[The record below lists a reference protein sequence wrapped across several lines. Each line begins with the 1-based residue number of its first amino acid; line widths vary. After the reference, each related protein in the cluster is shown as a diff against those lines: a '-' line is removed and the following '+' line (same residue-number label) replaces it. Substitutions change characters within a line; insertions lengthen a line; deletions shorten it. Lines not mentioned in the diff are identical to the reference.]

1 MEPWFREPWIKMHL
15 AQLHLIL
22 DQAEKQVPDF
32 SDIILTAGSP
42 VRVEAGGELHKL
54 ELAGLDC
61 LCPFHLELLAN
72 ALLGQQRHLVRDLLG
87 SGSCDLAFQLP
98 DKKRFRVNIFRQ
110 QGNLAI
116 VMRKLTTTVPSA
128 EKLGLP
134 AAFMRMAQEKDGL
147 VLVTG
152 ATGSGKTTSLAALID
167 TINTT
172 SAQHIITLEDPV
184 EYLHPHKKSIINQR
198 ELGSDFDSFA
208 NGLRAALRQAPK
220 VILVGEIRDRQTLHI
235 ALEAA
240 ETGHLVLGTLHT
252 SDCGQTI
259 HRIVGMF
266 DFAEEKQIRARLADS
281 LKCILSQRL
290 MPQKN
295 GSKVAAFELLVQTLQ
310 VQEVILYGET
320 EEKCFYDIQEQGEVY
335 GMCTFDQSLSRL
347 FRQGQITEKVA
358 MFNGSSKSTL
368 RQALDRIKN
377 EQGQTAT
384 SNKLEIDADY
394 GQTPSS

>member
-1 MEPWFREPWIKMHL
+1 MYL
-15 AQLHLIL
+15 AQLHHIL
-22 DQAEKQVPDF
+22 NQAEKQVPDF

-42 VRVEAGGELHKL
+42 IRVEAGGELHKL
-54 ELAGLDC
+54 QLVGLDC

-72 ALLGQQRHLVRDLLG
+72 ALLGQRRHLVRDLLV

-184 EYLHPHKKSIINQR
+184 EYLHPHKKSIVNQR

-259 HRIVGMF
+259 HRILGMF
-266 DFAEEKQIRARLADS
+266 DFAEEKLVRARLADS

-295 GSKVAAFELLVQTLQ
+295 GKKIAAFELLIQTLHL
-310 VQEVILYGET
+310 QEIILHGET
-320 EEKCFYDIQEQGEVY
+320 EETCFYDIQEQGEVY

-347 FRQGQITEKVA
+347 FRQGQISEQVA
-358 MFNGSSKSTL
+358 MLNGSNKSTL
-368 RQALDRIKN
+368 RQMLDRIKN
-377 EQGQTAT
+377 EQGQTAK

-394 GQTPSS
+394 GQIPSF